1 MILIVQ
7 ISLDRRLPELMLENF
22 SLDRPQLSYQ
32 HLLPYQVHGED
43 LDQGFDIAHTL
54 GLFGPEY
61 LLKMVTK
68 ALEQVGSQILQYV
81 LAMMVKKEWQIAN

>member
-32 HLLPYQVHGED
+32 HLLPY
-43 LDQGFDIAHTL
+43 
-54 GLFGPEY
+54 
-61 LLKMVTK
+61 
-68 ALEQVGSQILQYV
+68 
-81 LAMMVKKEWQIAN
+81 